1 MIELESNSN
10 FQQMSPQQMTR
21 HTRCSYII
29 LGFVVIFHV
38 VMMGIVVVTLTQ
50 IAPEV
55 QTTLRDVNI
64 MLPEMRRSL
73 LELGQLLPE
82 IKAGMSILQQL
93 CTLDPECHYVP

>member
-1 MIELESNSN
+1 MLESN
-10 FQQMSPQQMTR
+10 FQEMSPTR
-21 HTRCSYII
+21 HTRCIYII
-29 LGFVVIFHV
+29 LGSLVIFHI

-73 LELGQLLPE
+73 LDLGQLLPE
-82 IKAGMSILQQL
+82 IKAGMSIMQQL
-93 CTLDPECHYVP
+93 CTLNPECHSVP